1 MTFAETQTIIHDI
14 QEIETWTR
22 SYVRESNKENPDYE
36 RLADLSKWIE
46 EAKEKVFAHC
56 TK

>member
-1 MTFAETQTIIHDI
+1 MTFAETQAIIYDI

-22 SYVRESNKENPDYE
+22 SYERESNKENPDYN
-36 RLADLSKWIE
+36 RLAELSKWVE
-46 EAKEKVFAHC
+46 EAKERVFVHC

>member
-22 SYVRESNKENPDYE
+22 SYVRESNKEKPDYE
-36 RLADLSKWIE
+36 RLADINKWIE

>member
-1 MTFAETQTIIHDI
+1 MTFAETQTLIHDI

-22 SYVRESNKENPDYE
+22 AYERESNKENPDYN
-36 RLADLSKWIE
+36 RLGDLSKWVE

>member
-22 SYVRESNKENPDYE
+22 SYVRESNKEKPDYE

>member
-1 MTFAETQTIIHDI
+1 MTFAETQTLIYDI

-22 SYVRESNKENPDYE
+22 SYERESNKEKPDYN
-36 RLADLSKWIE
+36 RLADLSKYLQ

>member
-1 MTFAETQTIIHDI
+1 MTFAETQTLVHDI

-22 SYVRESNKENPDYE
+22 SYERESNKENPDYN
-36 RLADLSKWIE
+36 RLADLGKWLE